1 VTAPAK
7 KTAESAAYDDEI
19 TVERRV
25 KLPPIVMGDAA
36 SLTTRMPVIDERLL
50 SIARGEIDPDDPFGG
65 LIPIYD
71 TDDTDEIDDTWLLP
85 TSEDPTTGDEN
96 IFGHVVPRLRLGP
109 HALMSLAM
117 SDACRFFV
125 SQIDD
130 RRTVGQLIDVC
141 RMDDL
146 EGLETID
153 ELLRLGAIELA

>member
-7 KTAESAAYDDEI
+7 KSEESAAYDDEI
-19 TVERRV
+19 TIERRV
-25 KLPPIVMGDAA
+25 KLPVAVTGYAA

-50 SIARGEIDPDDPFGG
+50 AIARGEIDPEDPFGG

-71 TDDTDEIDDTWLLP
+71 TEDAAEIDDSWLLP
-85 TSEDPTTGDEN
+85 NDAAAADDS
-96 IFGHVVPRLRLGP
+96 IFGHVVPRLRLP
-109 HALMSLAM
+109 PQTLLSLPM

-125 SQIDD
+125 SQIDNK
-130 RRTVGQLIDVC
+130 RSVGELIDAC

-153 ELLRLGAIELA
+153 ELMRIGAIELS